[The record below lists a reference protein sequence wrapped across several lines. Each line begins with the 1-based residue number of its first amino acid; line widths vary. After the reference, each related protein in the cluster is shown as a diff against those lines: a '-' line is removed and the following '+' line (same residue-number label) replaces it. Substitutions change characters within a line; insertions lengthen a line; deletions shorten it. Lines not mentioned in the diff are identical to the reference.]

1 MTPRERTWP
10 AWHGPVLQLRRRRSR
25 ASGSLFDGS
34 RFFTASVDPFFG
46 VGVVTAGPSC
56 PVFTPKRHRRAES
69 QRLPT
74 VHKVTCNIA
83 CMANRDINRRVADHR
98 TRLREQGLRPLQI
111 WVPDTRAPGFAEE
124 AHRQS
129 ALVAA
134 SSSAAED
141 QAWVDDI
148 SQFNDADFDAQ

>member
-1 MTPRERTWP
+1 MPRERTWP
-10 AWHGPVLQLRRRRSR
+10 AGTARFSSSVDAAAAR
-25 ASGSLFDGS
+25 AAAFLTAAA
-34 RFFTASVDPFFG
+34 FTASVDPFFG
-46 VGVVTAGPSC
+46 VGVVTAGPFLSGL
-56 PVFTPKRHRRAES
+56 PSKRHRRAEN

-74 VHKVTCNIA
+74 AHKVTCNIA

-111 WVPDTRAPGFAEE
+111 WVPDTRAPGFAAE

-134 SSSAAED
+134 SDSAADD
-141 QAWVDDI
+141 QAFVDAI
-148 SQFNDADFDAQ
+148 SAFNDEDFDAQ

>member
-1 MTPRERTWP
+1 MFGTSRT
-10 AWHGPVLQLRRRRSR
+10 L
-25 ASGSLFDGS
+25 
-34 RFFTASVDPFFG
+34 
-46 VGVVTAGPSC
+46 C
-56 PVFTPKRHRRAES
+56 
-69 QRLPT
+69 
-74 VHKVTCNIA
+74 VTCNIV
-83 CMANRDINRRVADHR
+83 CMANRDTNRRVADHR